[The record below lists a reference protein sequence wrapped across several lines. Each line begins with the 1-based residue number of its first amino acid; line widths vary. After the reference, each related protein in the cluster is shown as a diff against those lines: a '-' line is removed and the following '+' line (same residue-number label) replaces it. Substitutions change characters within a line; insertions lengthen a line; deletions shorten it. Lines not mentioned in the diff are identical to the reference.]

1 MQERTLWIGR
11 TAARL
16 LMSAEGGVADVCH
29 VAAATVPKLA
39 LAEQAMLWIVQPET
53 SEAPLRSAPHRTAP
67 HARTCDNPVQRSTA
81 VHRDTGEASLLCRTR
96 PLSTRGRTH
105 GSQAQELRAAAC
117 CSVRHAVRSP
127 ESSRCARA
135 LLLHTAVGLA
145 VAAG

>member
-1 MQERTLWIGR
+1 
-11 TAARL
+11 
-16 LMSAEGGVADVCH
+16 MSAEGGVADVCH

-53 SEAPLRSAPHRTAP
+53 SEAPLRTAP

-96 PLSTRGRTH
+96 PLSTRGRTC
-105 GSQAQELRAAAC
+105 GSQASVGAAC

-145 VAAG
+145 VAAGQGLEGVG